1 MKSLFRSFFLLLAVS
16 YLAACKDEQLQEEK
30 KKLLAEN
37 NRLIKEL
44 ALEKARFDSLKTS
57 YSSLEKQA
65 IALNSAK
72 DTLQLK
78 MEKQARLEILRK
90 KAEEKPMEL
99 SSITVQNESD
109 KAQVLKA
116 KSPFTKSE
124 ARYISFKGT
133 AINNAAKVQKKLS
146 GRLLSVYRLGTL
158 VQQMKNTSGT
168 FISDEGSNKVFTH
181 SWDIQADKETF
192 ALDKGIGDKSR
203 GIFQPGDW
211 TLELWF
217 EPKGKS
223 KAYKLTEGR
232 FQIK

>member
-1 MKSLFRSFFLLLAVS
+1 MKSQLRLFFVLVTILL
-16 YLAACKDEQLQEEK
+16 LAACKDEQLQEEK

-44 ALEKARFDSLKTS
+44 SLEKARFDSLKNS
-57 YSSLEKQA
+57 FSILEKQA
-65 IALNSAK
+65 VALNSAK

-78 MEKQARLEILRK
+78 MEKQAKLEILRK
-90 KAEEKPMEL
+90 KADEKPLEL
-99 SSITVQNESD
+99 ATITVQNESD
-109 KAQVLKA
+109 KAQVLKV
-116 KSPFTKSE
+116 KSPFLKSE

-133 AINNAAKVQKKLS
+133 AINNAAKVQKKLV

-168 FISDEGSNKVFTH
+168 FTSDDGSNKVFTH
-181 SWDIQADKETF
+181 SWDIQSDKETF

-203 GIFQPGDW
+203 GIFQSGEW

-223 KAYKLTEGR
+223 KAYKLTEGK